1 MDTLALPFCEIR
13 ISVPRPSYPYRWKCT
28 QVVPTETS
36 TIGDKLKKVRLQ
48 RHLFQA
54 DVARHLGVDPATI
67 HNWECKIYPPA
78 KRYMSRIE
86 NWITKPSTENKI

>member
-1 MDTLALPFCEIR
+1 MPIR
-13 ISVPRPSYPYRWKCT
+13 DVRIVVPRPSYPDRWKCT

-54 DVARHLGVDPATI
+54 DLARQLGVDPATI

-86 NWITKPSTENKI
+86 NWIAKPPSENKS